1 MLIDKRYIIMEN
13 WDDRQVVELVMWET
27 VRRDCKYP
35 KSDNNEGLIYGLN
48 LIDAE
53 GEGDI
58 LEVQWFK
65 ENQEREAFISENN
78 LRVIEEFN

>member
-1 MLIDKRYIIMEN
+1 MLGFLNSPQKK
-13 WDDRQVVELVMWET
+13 QQTVELVMWET

-35 KSDNNEGLIYGLN
+35 KSDNNEGFIYGLN
-48 LIDAE
+48 LLDTE

-58 LEVQWFK
+58 LDVQWFK
-65 ENQEREAFISENN
+65 KGSEREEFISENN

>member
-1 MLIDKRYIIMEN
+1 
-13 WDDRQVVELVMWET
+13 MWET
-27 VRRDCKYP
+27 VRRDMKYP
-35 KSDNNEGLIYGLN
+35 KSDNNDGFIYGLN
-48 LIDAE
+48 LLDLPE

-65 ENQEREAFISENN
+65 ENQEREVFISENN